1 MKLFNFI
8 RDIFYEF
15 KYRKLL
21 YRPTRAGFEEYRNF
35 ISKDFIRDYVMPPS
49 SYSQIISLL
58 SIKEIHAYATM
69 IQHSTYAFDSLSDY
83 FISCYWSDFKKHSNF
98 ISWYNNK
105 YNKAHDYLSYECDYN
120 AIIFNPATFYDYCK
134 ICEYASQ
141 VHIQRDNEK
150 ENKRDREVRDNQIA
164 NLKELTNYI
173 QSLQDKDINTLTSV
187 LESDKDIA
195 SRLTLEAS
203 TEKMLEPI
211 HTLSYWRSHHWKED

>member
-8 RDIFYEF
+8 RDKFYEF

-21 YRPTRAGFEEYRNF
+21 YKPTCAGFDKYKS
-35 ISKDFIRDYVMPPS
+35 IIAQDFMRDFVMPS
-49 SYSQIISLL
+49 ASYSQIISLL
-58 SIKEIHAYATM
+58 SINEIHAYCLTVK
-69 IQHSTYAFDSLSDY
+69 SWLSDY
-83 FISCYWSDFKKHSNF
+83 FISCYWSDFKGHSNF
-98 ISWYNNK
+98 ISWYNNQYDK
-105 YNKAHDYLSYECDYN
+105 VHNYMSYEYDYN

-134 ICEYASQ
+134 VCEYASQ
-141 VHIQRDNEK
+141 VRIQKDNEK

-173 QSLQDKDINTLTSV
+173 QSLQNKDIDILTSV

-195 SRLTLEAS
+195 SRLTLETS

-211 HTLSYWRSHHWKED
+211 HTLFYWRSHNWKED

>member
-1 MKLFNFI
+1 MIFKLFNFI
-8 RDIFYEF
+8 RDKFYEF

-21 YRPTRAGFEEYRNF
+21 YKPTRAGFEKYKDM
-35 ISKDFIRDYVMPPS
+35 IAKDFMRDYIMPPA

-58 SIKEIHAYATM
+58 SINEIHSYIT
-69 IQHSTYAFDSLSDY
+69 IVQRFVCNSPFDYL
-83 FISCYWSDFKKHSNF
+83 ISCYWSDFKEHSNF
-98 ISWYNNK
+98 ISWYNNQ
-105 YNKAHDYLSYECDYN
+105 YNKANNYMSYESDYN

-134 ICEYASQ
+134 VCEYASQ

-173 QSLQDKDINTLTSV
+173 QSLQDKDIDTLTSV

-195 SRLTLEAS
+195 SRLTLETP
-203 TEKMLEPI
+203 TEKMLYTYI
-211 HTLSYWRSHHWKED
+211 L

>member
-8 RDIFYEF
+8 KDKFYEF
-15 KYRKLL
+15 KYKKLL
-21 YRPTRAGFEEYRNF
+21 YKPTRAGFEKYKSV
-35 ISKDFIRDYVMPPS
+35 IAQDFMRDFVMPPA

-58 SIKEIHAYATM
+58 SIDEIHAYTT
-69 IQHSTYAFDSLSDY
+69 IVQRFVCDSPFDY
-83 FISCYWSDFKKHSNF
+83 FISCYWSDFKEHSNF
-98 ISWYNNK
+98 ISWYNNQ
-105 YNKAHDYLSYECDYN
+105 YNKAHDYMSYEYDYN

-141 VHIQRDNEK
+141 IHIQKKNEK

-173 QSLQDKDINTLTSV
+173 RSLQDKDIDTLTSV

-195 SRLTLEAS
+195 SRLTLETS
-203 TEKMLEPI
+203 TEKMLEPT

>member
-8 RDIFYEF
+8 KDKFYEF

-21 YRPTRAGFEEYRNF
+21 YKPTRAGFEKYR
-35 ISKDFIRDYVMPPS
+35 IVTSQDFMRDYVMPPA

-58 SIKEIHAYATM
+58 SINEIHAYCLTVKSW
-69 IQHSTYAFDSLSDY
+69 ISDY
-83 FISCYWSDFKKHSNF
+83 FVSCYWSDFKKHSNF

-105 YNKAHDYLSYECDYN
+105 YNKAHNYMSYESDYN

-203 TEKMLEPI
+203 TEKMLEPT
-211 HTLSYWRSHHWKED
+211 HTLSYWRNHHWKED

>member
-1 MKLFNFI
+1 MIFKLFNFI
-8 RDIFYEF
+8 RDKFYEF

-21 YRPTRAGFEEYRNF
+21 YKPTRAGFEKYKDM
-35 ISKDFIRDYVMPPS
+35 IAKDFMRDYIMPPA

-58 SIKEIHAYATM
+58 SINEIHSYIT
-69 IQHSTYAFDSLSDY
+69 IVKRFVCNSPFDYL
-83 FISCYWSDFKKHSNF
+83 ISCYWSDFKEHSNF
-98 ISWYNNK
+98 ISWYNNQ
-105 YNKAHDYLSYECDYN
+105 YNKANNYMSYESDYN

-164 NLKELTNYI
+164 NLKKLTNYI
-173 QSLQDKDINTLTSV
+173 QSLQDKDIDTLTSV

-195 SRLTLEAS
+195 SRITLEAP
-203 TEKMLEPI
+203 TEKMLYTY
-211 HTLSYWRSHHWKED
+211 TL

>member
-1 MKLFNFI
+1 MILKLFNFI
-8 RDIFYEF
+8 RDEFYEF
-15 KYRKLL
+15 KYRKLF
-21 YRPTRAGFEEYRNF
+21 YKPTRAGFEKYR
-35 ISKDFIRDYVMPPS
+35 ITIAQDFMRDFVMPPA

-58 SIKEIHAYATM
+58 SINEIHSYIT
-69 IQHSTYAFDSLSDY
+69 IVQRFVCNNPFDYL
-83 FISCYWSDFKKHSNF
+83 ISCYWSDFKEHSNF
-98 ISWYNNK
+98 ISWYNNQ
-105 YNKAHDYLSYECDYN
+105 YNKANNYMSYESDYN

-173 QSLQDKDINTLTSV
+173 QSLQNKDINTLTSV

-195 SRLTLEAS
+195 SRLTLETP
-203 TEKMLEPI
+203 TEKMLYTYI
-211 HTLSYWRSHHWKED
+211 L